1 MFEHSAA
8 EEVQEKPLAVK
19 SNGYR
24 IGCRH
29 LVMATHIR

>member
-24 IGCRH
+24 NR
-29 LVMATHIR
+29 LPPPS